1 MRQVNP
7 GHRLSDP
14 KRIRHWYDFVC
25 PYSYVV
31 QGRNAVLRRL
41 GLRPEVLPYSVHT
54 ETRPS
59 DVFGRVLDS
68 PMHRLLEQAARDGGL
83 TLRWPTRMPNSRDA
97 LRVAEWVR
105 QYQPDLFELLCQL
118 VFAAHFALGEDIG
131 DRDVIYSY
139 ADQTG
144 VDVASLRTAMADGT
158 AEAAVAAS
166 ESAAKRRGIT
176 APPAW
181 LIGDCLITEWPGRAE
196 FDQAVRRQLAVGC
209 EAAPHRTPAVPR
221 RRRAVPRE

>member
-1 MRQVNP
+1 MLEVSP

-14 KRIRHWYDFVC
+14 KRIRHWYDFAC

-31 QGRNAVLRRL
+31 QGRNSVLRRL

-54 ETRPS
+54 ETGPS
-59 DVFGRVLDS
+59 DVFGGVDDG
-68 PMHRLLEQAARDGGL
+68 PMHRFLERAARDEGL

-105 QYQPDLFELLCQL
+105 QYQPDLFELLCQR

-139 ADQTG
+139 ADQAG
-144 VDVASLRTAMADGT
+144 VDLASLRAAMADGT

-181 LIGDCLITEWPGRAE
+181 LIGDRLITEWPGRAE
-196 FDQAVRRQLAVGC
+196 FDRAVHRQLAAGC
-209 EAAPHRTPAVPR
+209 EPAAHRIAAVPR
-221 RRRAVPRE
+221 RRRNVPRE